1 MLSKLY
7 LAVFVLFF
15 SQGCNDV
22 QDAIAE
28 AKRETPIV
36 PKENY
41 IVLLDLSD
49 RILHNNQQQVA
60 KDFSVVKC
68 IYAAFRSK
76 LNSKDPTHLY
86 YNVNDKLKLLVA
98 PQKTTPPLLYEL
110 AGNLRVEME
119 SESPEKKASL
129 IDEAEKS
136 FNTTLPEI
144 YRQAV
149 ISNNTND
156 YSGADIWKYFNE
168 DLEDDLVED
177 GQNTLFI
184 VTDGY
189 MDFEKS
195 EERPAQNNRFT
206 SCAQI
211 INALKGSA
219 DWNAKF
225 EQGDYGLMPVGK
237 KFPKLRVV
245 LLEINPRE
253 QWTGEYN
260 LLTKIWSKWFQ
271 EMGIPAYRFIKDDN
285 INEVRESIEKFMQIK
300 ITGKITPT
308 RWTKVLDTD
317 SSMIPEVFAAE
328 KKSRST
334 VVTPVVAVH
343 RKTVTSTAVDMSDD
357 VLPPMETE
365 ADLLLLKKKDEQA
378 LPETE
383 SKVKTV
389 QRSTTPSA
397 EGDILAD
404 GTPRKGFNTGIK
416 KEKKKQ

>member
-28 AKRETPIV
+28 AKREAPVI

-76 LNSKDPTHLY
+76 MNSKDPTHLY

-98 PQKTTPPLLYEL
+98 PQKTTPPSLYEL

-119 SESPEKKASL
+119 SESPEKKAAL

-136 FNTTLPEI
+136 FNATLPEI

-168 DLEDDLVED
+168 DLQDDLVED

-211 INALKGSA
+211 INALKGA
-219 DWNAKF
+219 PDWNEKF
-225 EQGDYGLMPVGK
+225 EKGDYGLMPVGK
-237 KFPKLRVV
+237 KFPNLRVV
-245 LLEINPRE
+245 LLEISPRE
-253 QWTGEYN
+253 QWTGEYS

-271 EMGIPAYRFIKDDN
+271 EMGIPAYRFIKDDH
-285 INEVRESIEKFMQIK
+285 INEVRESIEKFMQVK
-300 ITGKITPT
+300 ITAKITPV

-317 SSMIPEVFAAE
+317 SSMIPEIIAME
-328 KKSRST
+328 KQT
-334 VVTPVVAVH
+334 PVATTPVVS
-343 RKTVTSTAVDMSDD
+343 RKKISATTSLEKSND
-357 VLPPMETE
+357 VLPPLETE
-365 ADLLLLKKKDEQA
+365 ADLLLLKKKDEPA
-378 LPETE
+378 RAAEADIRLT
-383 SKVKTV
+383 SVKS
-389 QRSTTPSA
+389 QPPSPTG
-397 EGDILAD
+397 GDILSD

>member
-28 AKRETPIV
+28 AKRETPVI

-49 RILHNNQQQVA
+49 RILNNNQQQVA

-98 PQKTTPPLLYEL
+98 PQKTTPPSLYEL

-129 IDEAEKS
+129 IDETEKS

-184 VTDGY
+184 ITDGY

-219 DWNAKF
+219 DWNEKF

-237 KFPKLRVV
+237 KFPNLRVV

-285 INEVRESIEKFMQIK
+285 INEVRESIEKFMQIR
-300 ITGKITPT
+300 ITAKITPT

-317 SSMIPEVFAAE
+317 SSMIPEGIATEQRQKPAA
-328 KKSRST
+328 
-334 VVTPVVAVH
+334 PVVAVT
-343 RKTVTSTAVDMSDD
+343 KKKKSSAAVKSSDD

-365 ADLLLLKKKDEQA
+365 ADLLLLKKKDEPA
-378 LPETE
+378 ITPTTE
-383 SKVKTV
+383 NKVRVVKNTAGP
-389 QRSTTPSA
+389 TA
-397 EGDILAD
+397 EGDILSD

>member
-7 LAVFVLFF
+7 LVVFVMFF

-28 AKRETPIV
+28 AKRETPVI

-49 RILHNNQQQVA
+49 RILNYNQQQVA

-68 IYAAFRSK
+68 IYAAFRSR

-86 YNVNDKLKLLVA
+86 YNVNDKLKLLLA
-98 PQKTTPPLLYEL
+98 PQATTPQALYEL

-119 SESPEKKASL
+119 SEAPEKKATL

-136 FNTTLPEI
+136 FNATLPEI

-195 EERPAQNNRFT
+195 EQRPAQNNRFT

-211 INALKGSA
+211 INALKGA
-219 DWNAKF
+219 PDWNEKF
-225 EQGDYGLMPVGK
+225 EKGDYGLMPVGK
-237 KFPKLRVV
+237 KFPNLRVV

-285 INEVRESIEKFMQIK
+285 INEVRESIEKFMQVR
-300 ITGKITPT
+300 ITAKITPT

-317 SSMIPEVFAAE
+317 SSMIPESFATADE
-328 KKSRST
+328 QAPVQQVAASAPKKKTT
-334 VVTPVVAVH
+334 VV
-343 RKTVTSTAVDMSDD
+343 KTVRADN

-365 ADLLLLKKKDEQA
+365 ADLLLLKKKEEPVVPVNA
-378 LPETE
+378 ENKMKNHA
-383 SKVKTV
+383 S
-389 QRSTTPSA
+389 SA
-397 EGDILAD
+397 ADADILSD

>member
-28 AKRETPIV
+28 AKREAPVI

-76 LNSKDPTHLY
+76 MNSKDPTHLY

-98 PQKTTPPLLYEL
+98 PQKTTPPSLYEL

-119 SESPEKKASL
+119 SESPEKKAAL
-129 IDEAEKS
+129 VDEAEKS

-168 DLEDDLVED
+168 DR
-177 GQNTLFI
+177 
-184 VTDGY
+184 
-189 MDFEKS
+189 S
-195 EERPAQNNRFT
+195 EEHT
-206 SCAQI
+206 SELQ
-211 INALKGSA
+211 
-219 DWNAKF
+219 
-225 EQGDYGLMPVGK
+225 
-237 KFPKLRVV
+237 
-245 LLEINPRE
+245 
-253 QWTGEYN
+253 
-260 LLTKIWSKWFQ
+260 
-271 EMGIPAYRFIKDDN
+271 
-285 INEVRESIEKFMQIK
+285 
-300 ITGKITPT
+300 
-308 RWTKVLDTD
+308 
-317 SSMIPEVFAAE
+317 
-328 KKSRST
+328 
-334 VVTPVVAVH
+334 
-343 RKTVTSTAVDMSDD
+343 
-357 VLPPMETE
+357 
-365 ADLLLLKKKDEQA
+365 
-378 LPETE
+378 
-383 SKVKTV
+383 
-389 QRSTTPSA
+389 
-397 EGDILAD
+397 
-404 GTPRKGFNTGIK
+404 
-416 KEKKKQ
+416 